1 MKEMLKAIFGCD
13 DEKAE
18 TIITIMIVVSILL
31 VIIILASFVQSL
43 PLIIA
48 GLVLSYFLGF

>member
-13 DEKAE
+13 DKKAE
-18 TIITIMIVVSILL
+18 TIITIMIVASILL
-31 VIIILASFVQSL
+31 VIIVLASFVQSL

>member
-1 MKEMLKAIFGCD
+1 MKKILKAIFECD

-18 TIITIMIVVSILL
+18 TIIAIMVGVFVVLILIILL
-31 VIIILASFVQSL
+31 STIQSL